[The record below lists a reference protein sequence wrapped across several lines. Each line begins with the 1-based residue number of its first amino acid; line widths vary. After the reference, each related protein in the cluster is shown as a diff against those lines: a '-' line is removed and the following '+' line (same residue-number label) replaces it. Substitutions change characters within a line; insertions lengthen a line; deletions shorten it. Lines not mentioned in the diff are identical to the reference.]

1 MNEIERLQYISLC
14 SKISGEIFSQIG
26 IKDKVLTE
34 YVIDRAIEARD
45 EDEFI
50 NMMNEDGSE
59 FSLQF
64 CVSIFNSVYK
74 MLPVSYVRRMKDK
87 YNRPMAEERTIK
99 NTGMNIP
106 GKPFGDADE
115 YIPSDLPKGELAKRF
130 PALAL
135 ANNSE
140 EIDIDLNDIEQ
151 DEGAKPSN
159 LEQNIDGNA
168 NLKHIVDSKLEP
180 NIMKRK
186 DSLSSDTS
194 KEASRSSSSK
204 RAAKEK
210 RRLKEGTKKNR
221 KRSTTSSLS
230 TKRSRSRSKRN
241 RNEAKTGKKTK
252 RNYSTSSSV
261 DASSAKKR
269 KDRKKNDRSK
279 SHERRRRKDSR
290 DNPEIGRI
298 YDGYV
303 TMKLKDGFL
312 VQLSDWRNRMEG
324 LVHINGLENR
334 GFINVVDQIKDK
346 QKVKVKVTNIDGRK
360 MFLSMKDIDQRSGE
374 DMRAKRKADLDK
386 QLENAIFKDS
396 LMGDGRSH
404 GALTGIKLT
413 DENHEVKRAKDRL
426 NSPDLWEASRMKY
439 FAGKDL
445 GPAKK
450 VEDMDEKELNEEDVE
465 IELNDKEPSFLVG
478 QTSKTGVNMSPIRVV
493 INPEGSLQME
503 AIKGLQYAKER
514 RENREQKQRAMLE
527 TGDGEK
533 VSASLFVQGK
543 DGSTD
548 YRGTHF
554 SEHQV
559 HRDPE
564 MPVELMKNDIVVP
577 AKSKLQKKS
586 RREILDQRESLP
598 IYQYKEELLNAIRE
612 NKILI
617 VIGETGSGKTTQ
629 MTQYLL
635 EAGFGGPNKKIG
647 CTQPRRIAARSVAKR
662 VADEMGVKLGN
673 EVGYSIRFEDC
684 TSPQTM
690 IKYMTDGML
699 LREAL
704 LDKDLEGY
712 GALMLDEAHERT
724 IHTDVLFGLLKE
736 TVTRRDDLKLI
747 VTSAT
752 LDAAKFSSYF
762 YNCKIF
768 RIPGR
773 SFPVQVFFTKE
784 PETDYLEASLACV
797 MQIHLSEPAGDILLF
812 LTGQEEIDTAC
823 QILNER
829 MSKLG
834 NDAPELIVL
843 PVYSA
848 LPTEK
853 QTRIFEPASPGA
865 RKCVIA
871 TNIAEASLTI
881 DGIYYVVDPGFAKI
895 KCYNPKLGMDSLVVA
910 PISQASA
917 DQRSGR
923 AGRTGPGKCFRLYT
937 EEAFKN
943 EMMLVTVPEIQRTN
957 LANTVLL
964 LKAMGIN
971 DLINFDFMD
980 PPPVQTL
987 IAALESLYALGALND
1002 EGLLT
1007 KLGRKMAEFPLE
1019 PQLSKMLLTSV
1030 DLSCSD
1036 DIITIVAMLT
1046 VQNVFYRPKDK
1057 QTLADKMR
1065 SKFYQPEGDHLTL
1078 LTVYEIW
1085 KANQKSDHWCHDNFI
1100 HARAMKRAHDVRKQL
1115 LTIMERYKLP
1125 ILMGKGDFSRIRKAI
1140 CAGFFAH
1147 AARRDPKEGYKTLVE
1162 GQSVFIHPSSALFN
1176 KNPEWVIYHELVLTS
1191 KEYMREVCAIEP
1203 MWLVDVAP
1211 NFFRFSDPTIISHR
1225 KKQEKLEPLHL
1236 KHNSDPNAWRLNRRR
1251 CF

>member
-1 MNEIERLQYISLC
+1 M
-14 SKISGEIFSQIG
+14 
-26 IKDKVLTE
+26 
-34 YVIDRAIEARD
+34 
-45 EDEFI
+45 
-50 NMMNEDGSE
+50 
-59 FSLQF
+59 
-64 CVSIFNSVYK
+64 
-74 MLPVSYVRRMKDK
+74 
-87 YNRPMAEERTIK
+87 
-99 NTGMNIP
+99 
-106 GKPFGDADE
+106 
-115 YIPSDLPKGELAKRF
+115 
-130 PALAL
+130 
-135 ANNSE
+135 
-140 EIDIDLNDIEQ
+140 
-151 DEGAKPSN
+151 
-159 LEQNIDGNA
+159 
-168 NLKHIVDSKLEP
+168 
-180 NIMKRK
+180 
-186 DSLSSDTS
+186 
-194 KEASRSSSSK
+194 
-204 RAAKEK
+204 
-210 RRLKEGTKKNR
+210 R
-221 KRSTTSSLS
+221 KRLRENIQVLLIST
-230 TKRSRSRSKRN
+230 RRSRSKSKAKRK
-241 RNEAKTGKKTK
+241 EAKESK
-252 RNYSTSSSV
+252 RSKRRKSSSS
-261 DASSAKKR
+261 SSAETRDRKK
-269 KDRKKNDRSK
+269 KDRKRRGK
-279 SHERRRRKDSR
+279 SSSEEKRDQRGVKDA
-290 DNPEIGRI
+290 PQVGKV

-312 VQLSDWRNRMEG
+312 VQLTDWKNRMEG
-324 LVHINGLENR
+324 LVHINGLESR
-334 GFINVVDQIKDK
+334 GFINVLEEIKDK
-346 QKVKVKVTNIDGRK
+346 QKVKVKVTGIEGRK
-360 MFLSMKDIDQRSGE
+360 MFLSMKDIDQRTGE
-374 DMRAKRKADLDK
+374 DLRLKRKADLER

-396 LMGDGRSH
+396 LMGDGKIYGS
-404 GALTGIKLT
+404 LTGIKLIE
-413 DENHEVKRAKDRL
+413 DAHESKRAVDRL
-426 NSPDLWEASRMKY
+426 NSPDLWEATRMKY
-439 FAGKDL
+439 FAGKD
-445 GPAKK
+445 AVTTKR

-493 INPEGSLQME
+493 INPEGSLQIE

-514 RENREQKQRAMLE
+514 RENREQKQRALLE
-527 TGDGEK
+527 SGEPEK
-533 VSASLFVQGK
+533 VSASLYVQGK
-543 DGSTD
+543 DGPSD
-548 YRGTHF
+548 YRSRFGEQHM
-554 SEHQV
+554 

-564 MPVELMKNDIVVP
+564 MPNEFLKNDIPVAMKP
-577 AKSKLQKKS
+577 KTQRKS
-586 RREILDQRESLP
+586 RKEIQDQRQSLP
-598 IYQYKEELLNAIRE
+598 IYQYKDALLEAIRE

-635 EAGFGGPNKKIG
+635 EAGFGGMNKKIG

-662 VADEMGVKLGN
+662 VADEMGVKLGC

-684 TSPQTM
+684 TSPQTL

-773 SFPVQVFFTKE
+773 YFPVQVFFTKE

-797 MQIHLSEPAGDILLF
+797 MQIHLSEPSGDILLF

-829 MSKLG
+829 MAKLG

-853 QTRIFEPASPGA
+853 QTRIFEPAPPGA

-917 DQRSGR
+917 DQRAGR

-1030 DLSCSD
+1030 DLACSD
-1036 DIITIVAMLT
+1036 DIITIVSMLT

-1057 QTLADKMR
+1057 QTMADKMR

-1085 KANQKSDHWCHDNFI
+1085 KANQKSDHWCLDNFI

-1125 ILMGKGDFSRIRKAI
+1125 ILQSMGDFSKIRKAI

-1203 MWLVDVAP
+1203 KWLVDVAP
-1211 NFFRFSDPTIISHR
+1211 NFFRFSDPTLISHR
-1225 KKQEKLEPLHL
+1225 KKQERLEPLHL
-1236 KHNSDPNAWRLNRRR
+1236 KYNSDPNAWRLNRRR

>member
-14 SKISGEIFSQIG
+14 SKLSSEIYTQIG
-26 IKDKVLTE
+26 IKDKILTE
-34 YVIDRAIEARD
+34 YVIERAIEAKD
-45 EDEFI
+45 EDDFI
-50 NMMNEDGSE
+50 EMMNQDGSE

-64 CVSIFNSVYK
+64 CVSIYNSVYK
-74 MLPVSYVRRMKDK
+74 MLPMSYIRKKKEPEGRNNLGKGDGSVA
-87 YNRPMAEERTIK
+87 PRTSH
-99 NTGMNIP
+99 NAL
-106 GKPFGDADE
+106 FGNSDE
-115 YIPSDLPKGELAKRF
+115 YIPNNLPKDQLAKRF
-130 PALAL
+130 PALSL
-135 ANNSE
+135 PNNGD
-140 EIDIDLNDIEQ
+140 EIPLDFDDVAEAEPKDQPKEKMNTEQ
-151 DEGAKPSN
+151 PIT
-159 LEQNIDGNA
+159 LRQN
-168 NLKHIVDSKLEP
+168 VDPNLEP

-186 DSLSSDTS
+186 DSLSSSSSRRSSSDRKHAKPS
-194 KEASRSSSSK
+194 KSRKDEKDVVKKMKRKHSYSSNSSKSTRRSRSKSKRKTREQSKRKRNRSSSS
-204 RAAKEK
+204 
-210 RRLKEGTKKNR
+210 
-221 KRSTTSSLS
+221 SSLS
-230 TKRSRSRSKRN
+230 SHSRSKRKTKKRSRSNSNTPRRSKD
-241 RNEAKTGKKTK
+241 KK
-252 RNYSTSSSV
+252 RN
-261 DASSAKKR
+261 
-269 KDRKKNDRSK
+269 
-279 SHERRRRKDSR
+279 
-290 DNPEIGRI
+290 PEVGKI

-312 VQLSDWRNRMEG
+312 VQLSDWKSRTEG
-324 LVHINGLENR
+324 LVHINGLETR
-334 GFINVVDQIKDK
+334 GFINALEEVKLK
-346 QKVKVKVTNIDGRK
+346 QKVKAKVVSIEGRK
-360 MFLSMKDIDQRSGE
+360 MYLSMKDIDQKSGE
-374 DMRAKRKADLDK
+374 DLKAKRKADVEK
-386 QLENAIFKDS
+386 QLENAIFTDS
-396 LMGDGRSH
+396 MMGDGKTH

-413 DENHEVKRAKDRL
+413 DDNVDTKRAQERL

-439 FAGKDL
+439 FAGKEI
-445 GPAKK
+445 GPVKK
-450 VEDMDEKELNEEDVE
+450 IEDMDEKELNEEDVE
-465 IELNDKEPSFLVG
+465 IELNDKEPAFLIG
-478 QTSKTGVNMSPIRVV
+478 QTSKTGVNLSPIRVV

-514 RENREQKQRAMLE
+514 RENREQRQRAMLE
-527 TGDGEK
+527 NGENEK
-533 VSASLFVQGK
+533 VNRGLSVQGM
-543 DGSTD
+543 DSSAD
-548 YRGTHF
+548 YRDAHF
-554 SEHQV
+554 SAHQV

-564 MPVELMKNDIVVP
+564 MPEEFAKNVCQVL
-577 AKSKLQKKS
+577 AKPKMQKKS
-586 RREILDQRESLP
+586 RKEIQDQRQSLP
-598 IYQYKEELLNAIRE
+598 IYQYKEELLEAIRD

-635 EAGFGGPNKKIG
+635 EAGFGGVNKKIG

-662 VADEMGVKLGN
+662 VADEMGVKLGQ

-773 SFPVQVFFTKE
+773 SFPVKVFFTKE
-784 PETDYLEASLACV
+784 PEIDYLEASLACV

-834 NDAPELIVL
+834 NDAPLLVVL

-853 QTRIFEPASPGA
+853 QTKIFEPASPGA

-917 DQRSGR
+917 DQRAGR

-937 EEAFKN
+937 EEAFRN
-943 EMMLVTVPEIQRTN
+943 EMMPVTVPEIQRTN

-987 IAALESLYALGALND
+987 IAALESLYALGALNE

-1030 DLSCSD
+1030 DLICSD

-1057 QTLADKMR
+1057 QTIADKMR

-1078 LTVYEIW
+1078 LTVYEVW

-1125 ILMGKGDFSRIRKAI
+1125 ILQARGDFSKIRKAI

-1203 MWLVDVAP
+1203 KWLVDVAP
-1211 NFFRFSDPTIISHR
+1211 NFFRFSDPTLISHR

-1236 KHNSDPNAWRLNRRR
+1236 KYNSDPNAWRLNRRR

>member
-1 MNEIERLQYISLC
+1 MR
-14 SKISGEIFSQIG
+14 
-26 IKDKVLTE
+26 
-34 YVIDRAIEARD
+34 
-45 EDEFI
+45 
-50 NMMNEDGSE
+50 
-59 FSLQF
+59 
-64 CVSIFNSVYK
+64 
-74 MLPVSYVRRMKDK
+74 
-87 YNRPMAEERTIK
+87 
-99 NTGMNIP
+99 
-106 GKPFGDADE
+106 
-115 YIPSDLPKGELAKRF
+115 
-130 PALAL
+130 
-135 ANNSE
+135 
-140 EIDIDLNDIEQ
+140 
-151 DEGAKPSN
+151 
-159 LEQNIDGNA
+159 QN
-168 NLKHIVDSKLEP
+168 VDPKLEP
-180 NIMKRK
+180 NLMKRK
-186 DSLSSDTS
+186 DSLSSS
-194 KEASRSSSSK
+194 SASRSSSEK
-204 RAAKEK
+204 PAAKRDKSKKEDK
-210 RRLKEGTKKNR
+210 KSSKKLKR
-221 KRSTTSSLS
+221 KRS
-230 TKRSRSRSKRN
+230 
-241 RNEAKTGKKTK
+241 
-252 RNYSTSSSV
+252 YSTSSSK
-261 DASSAKKR
+261 STRRS
-269 KDRKKNDRSK
+269 RSK
-279 SHERRRRKDSR
+279 SKRKTREGGKKRRDRSSRSSSSTLSASRRRGRQTSRRSRSGDRRRSKDDQR
-290 DNPEIGRI
+290 APEVGRI

-312 VQLSDWRNRMEG
+312 VQLSQWKSRTEG
-324 LVHINGLENR
+324 LVHLNGLESR
-334 GFINVVDQIKDK
+334 GFINALEEVKLK
-346 QKVKVKVTNIDGRK
+346 QRVKVRVVNIEGRK

-374 DMRAKRKADLDK
+374 DLKAKRKADIEK
-386 QLENAIFKDS
+386 QLENAIFTDAT
-396 LMGDGRSH
+396 MGDGRTH
-404 GALTGIKLT
+404 GSLTGIKLT
-413 DENHEVKRAKDRL
+413 DEVVDNKRAQDRL

-439 FAGKDL
+439 FAGKDI
-445 GPAKK
+445 GPMKK
-450 VEDMDEKELNEEDVE
+450 IEDMDEKELNEEDVE
-465 IELNDKEPSFLVG
+465 IELNDKEPAFLVG
-478 QTSKTGVNMSPIRVV
+478 QTSKTGVNLSPIRVV

-527 TGDGEK
+527 GGDGEK
-533 VSASLFVQGK
+533 VNDFLRVQGK
-543 DGSTD
+543 ESNAD
-548 YRGTHF
+548 YRNDHF
-554 SEHQV
+554 NQYQIHKEPDV
-559 HRDPE
+559 PE
-564 MPVELMKNDIVVP
+564 ELTKNAYPLMP
-577 AKSKLQKKS
+577 KSKIQKKS
-586 RREILDQRESLP
+586 RREIQDQRESLP
-598 IYQYKEELLNAIRE
+598 IFQYKEELLAAIRD

-635 EAGFGGPNKKIG
+635 EAGFGGVNKKIG

-662 VADEMGVKLGN
+662 VADEMGVKLGQ

-773 SFPVQVFFTKE
+773 SFPVKVFFTKE
-784 PETDYLEASLACV
+784 PEIDYLEASLACV
-797 MQIHLSEPAGDILLF
+797 MQIHLSEPAGDILMF

-834 NDAPELIVL
+834 NDAPLLIVL

-853 QTRIFEPASPGA
+853 QTKIFEPAPPGA

-917 DQRSGR
+917 DQRAGR

-937 EEAFKN
+937 EEAFRN
-943 EMMLVTVPEIQRTN
+943 EMMPVTVPEIQRTN

-987 IAALESLYALGALND
+987 IAALESLYALGALNE

-1030 DLSCSD
+1030 DLICSD

-1057 QTLADKMR
+1057 QTIADKMR

-1125 ILMGKGDFSRIRKAI
+1125 ILCANGDFSKIRKAI

-1203 MWLVDVAP
+1203 KWLVDVAP
-1211 NFFRFSDPTIISHR
+1211 NFFRFSDPTMISHR
-1225 KKQEKLEPLHL
+1225 KKEEKLEPLHL
-1236 KHNSDPNAWRLNRRR
+1236 KYNSDPNAWRLNRRR